1 MSKYI
6 PVKNMFDDIIDSRE
20 LVSRL
25 EVLTDERET
34 LFDAMKEA
42 KGKAKKAAV
51 IEFNEW
57 VDDYEEEW
65 EDLKAINEEGESLTS
80 EWIHGETLIRE
91 DYFTQYVQEML
102 EDCGDI
108 PSDLPHYIVIDWEA
122 TADNLKQDYTEIDIF
137 GDTYYLRA
145 N

>member
-1 MSKYI
+1 M
-6 PVKNMFDDIIDSRE
+6 KNMFDDIIDSRE

-42 KGKAKKAAV
+42 KGKAKKAAA

-65 EDLKAINEEGESLTS
+65 KALQAINEEGENLSS

-122 TADNLKQDYTEIDIF
+122 TADNLKQDYAEIDIF
-137 GDTYYLRA
+137 GDTYYIRA
-145 N
+145 S

>member
-1 MSKYI
+1 M
-6 PVKNMFDDIIDSRE
+6 KNMFDETIDSRE

-42 KGKAKKAAV
+42 KGKAKKAAA

-91 DYFTQYVQEML
+91 DYFSQYVQEML

-122 TADNLKQDYTEIDIF
+122 TADNLKQDYAEIDIF
-137 GDTYYLRA
+137 GDTYYIRA